1 MSEQNGQP
9 DRRTM
14 VKATAAAA
22 GLAVVPSLLG
32 RTAHAAGQETITVG
46 LVGCGGRGTGAAFNA
61 MEASPEARI
70 VALADVFPD
79 RLQGARNNL
88 QKREQCTVTND
99 DCYVGF
105 DAYQKLMAR
114 DDVDVVILATP
125 PHFRPMHFAHA
136 IGQGKHVFM
145 EKPVAVDPAGVRIV
159 MAASDEADS
168 KNLSVAAGTQRRHEK
183 CYLDVMER
191 IRNGEIGE
199 PVAARCYWNM
209 GGLWNRGR
217 QDNWSDM
224 EWQMRNWL
232 YFTWLSG
239 DHIVEQHVHNLDATN
254 WALGAHPIRCT
265 GMGGRQARI
274 DPSYG
279 HIYDHFAIDYE
290 YPNGVHALS
299 MCRQGDGCSSRVE
312 EAIQGTKG
320 RAVTSSGRARLEGGP
335 SWTFEGKNPNPYV
348 VEHQDLHNSLR
359 GQGNRLNEGH
369 QIAESTLTAIMGRMA
384 AYSGKD
390 ITWEDALNADL
401 DMTPPQYAFVEI
413 DIPEIPRPGRT
424 AHDAEL
430 WVSDT
435 PGA

>member
-1 MSEQNGQP
+1 MSKQNHQP

-14 VKATAAAA
+14 VKATAATA

-32 RTAHAAGQETITVG
+32 QAAHAAGSETLNIG

-79 RLQGARNNL
+79 RLQGSRNNL
-88 QKREQCTVTND
+88 QRQEQCTVTDD
-99 DCYVGF
+99 DCHVGF
-105 DAYQKLMAR
+105 DAYRKLMAR
-114 DDVDVVILATP
+114 DDIDVVILATP
-125 PHFRPMHFAHA
+125 PHFRPIHFAEA
-136 IGQGKHVFM
+136 IRKGKHVFM
-145 EKPVAVDPAGVRIV
+145 EKPVAVDPAGVRLV
-159 MAASDEADS
+159 LAASDEADS

-183 CYLDVMER
+183 CYLDAMER

-209 GGLWNRGR
+209 GGLWKRDR

-239 DHIVEQHVHNLDATN
+239 DHIVEQHVHNIDATN
-254 WALGAHPIRCT
+254 WALGGHPVKCT

-290 YPNGVHALS
+290 YPGGIHALS

-312 EAIQGTKG
+312 EVIQGTKG
-320 RAVTSSGRARLEGGP
+320 RAITSSGRARFEGGTDW
-335 SWTFEGKNPNPYV
+335 SFSGDNPNPYV
-348 VEHQDLHNSLR
+348 MEHRNLHASIR
-359 GQGNRLNEGH
+359 GDSDRLNEGH
-369 QIAESTLTAIMGRMA
+369 RIGESTLTAIMGRMA

-390 ITWEDALNADL
+390 ITWEEALNADL
-401 DMTPPQYAFVEI
+401 DMTPPQYAMVDI
-413 DIPEIPRPGRT
+413 AIPEIPRPGRT
-424 AHDAEL
+424 APDAEL
-430 WVSDT
+430 WIKSEKE
-435 PGA
+435 G

>member
-1 MSEQNGQP
+1 MSKQNHQP

-14 VKATAAAA
+14 VKATAATA

-32 RTAHAAGQETITVG
+32 QAAHAAGSETLNIG

-79 RLQGARNNL
+79 RLQGSRNNL
-88 QKREQCTVTND
+88 QRQEQCTVTDD
-99 DCYVGF
+99 DCHVGF
-105 DAYQKLMAR
+105 DAYRKLMAR
-114 DDVDVVILATP
+114 DDIDVVILAPP
-125 PHFRPMHFAHA
+125 PHFRPIHFAEA
-136 IGQGKHVFM
+136 IRKGKHVFM
-145 EKPVAVDPAGVRIV
+145 EKPVAVDPAGVRLV
-159 MAASDEADS
+159 LAASDEADS

-183 CYLDVMER
+183 CYLDAMER

-209 GGLWNRGR
+209 GGLWKRDR

-239 DHIVEQHVHNLDATN
+239 DHIVEQHVHNIDATN
-254 WALGAHPIRCT
+254 WALGGHPVKCT

-290 YPNGVHALS
+290 YPGGIHALS

-312 EAIQGTKG
+312 EVIQGTKG
-320 RAVTSSGRARLEGGP
+320 RAITSSGRARFEGGTDW
-335 SWTFEGKNPNPYV
+335 SFSGDNPNPYV
-348 VEHQDLHNSLR
+348 MEHRNLHASIR
-359 GQGNRLNEGH
+359 GDSDRLNEGH
-369 QIAESTLTAIMGRMA
+369 RIGESTLTAIMGRMA

-390 ITWEDALNADL
+390 ITWEEALNADL
-401 DMTPPQYAFVEI
+401 DMTPPQYAMVDI
-413 DIPEIPRPGRT
+413 AIPEIPRPGRT
-424 AHDAEL
+424 APDAEL
-430 WVSDT
+430 WIKSEKE
-435 PGA
+435 G